1 MSHSLNGFLEFL
13 LPMAWNIGDFSKLCL
28 GNMGKDG
35 RDGGKEEERWE
46 GGEREEEKEEGRR
59 EQGREEGHKIF
70 YSRLHFFDLMVL

>member
-1 MSHSLNGFLEFL
+1 
-13 LPMAWNIGDFSKLCL
+13 
-28 GNMGKDG
+28 MGKDG

-70 YSRLHFFDLMVL
+70 YSRLHFFDLMVLWR